1 MPVVQP
7 PPQIKERTFVTP
19 GLADQDENIDLLLRY
34 FQEMQK
40 TTVETSQP
48 DDLLSFAAC
57 APYFGVIM
65 LETTTTPLPEE
76 YISDDEDGQELAL
89 VMPLEERDE
98 SIYLSSS
105 RATVSR
111 PPSTTHNYSDSRP
124 QSPPD
129 SERLQMLRAAA
140 STTPTETLFPKLS
153 PEDKVLLWREAFMAK
168 IEEDTDEPLV
178 PLHGGA
184 PDVRPIYASR
194 FPDVGPAAAAEAPM
208 HMADAADET
217 GSDFINWPDEGPAHE
232 AHTDAAGADAQEADY
247 MVLDG
252 ASPILSPHA
261 EDGVGR
267 EHLSPEVY
275 TSPAK
280 EFAELKQDPH
290 MQTLVYDSAV
300 RLQQALREKRVKKYL
315 AAQRRQQRARVRDP
329 RPVGPP
335 TTTCKPIGLI
345 YLWTSQTFLDPL
357 HMGECGLGVYIIPE
371 HRGKDCL
378 LAAVDGV
385 VKLAFQDPNCHRLQS
400 IIVENPDK
408 LYTIELLARAGFRNE
423 GIRRRAFFSTGTC
436 EWNGWK
442 DVTYFA
448 MLATEWVYDANNTN
462 SAVRLRTTS
471 LWDEVFARHQKE
483 CDDLIRLEEK
493 STLKRSCSLET
504 IRERVVSSLS
514 VVSSVRGDDDDDATD
529 TGSSVRSGVS
539 MGAKRRRLGYKKGQ
553 WRSTAPSS
561 AASMSSGPGSEW
573 EVASVASTSALRA
586 PPRSSASS
594 VSGSTSLSSRWD
606 VL

>member
-1 MPVVQP
+1 MPTVQP
-7 PPQIKERTFVTP
+7 PPHITERTFVTP
-19 GLADQDENIDLLLRY
+19 GLADQDDNIDLLLRY

-57 APYFGVIM
+57 APYFGVVM

-76 YISDDEDGQELAL
+76 YISDDEVEQEVAL
-89 VMPLEERDE
+89 VMPLEPAE
-98 SIYLSSS
+98 SIYLASS
-105 RATVSR
+105 R
-111 PPSTTHNYSDSRP
+111 TTSLP
-124 QSPPD
+124 V
-129 SERLQMLRAAA
+129 SERLQELRAAA
-140 STTPTETLFPKLS
+140 STTPTETLFPTLS
-153 PEDKVLLWREAFMAK
+153 ERDKVLLWREAFMAK
-168 IEEDTDEPLV
+168 IEEDADEPLV
-178 PLHGGA
+178 PLPGGS
-184 PDVRPIYASR
+184 PGVSPIYASA
-194 FPDVGPAAAAEAPM
+194 FPEVGPAAEAPM
-208 HMADAADET
+208 HVAHTADET

-232 AHTDAAGADAQEADY
+232 ASTDASSEDTQEADY

-252 ASPILSPHA
+252 ASPVLSPHA

-267 EHLSPEVY
+267 EHLNPEVY

-280 EFAELKQDPH
+280 EPAELQQDPH
-290 MQTLVYDSAV
+290 MQTLVYESAK
-300 RLQQALREKRVKKYL
+300 RFQQELREQRVKEYL
-315 AAQRRQQRARVRDP
+315 ASQRRQQRQRARARNP
-329 RPVGPP
+329 KPVEPP
-335 TTTCKPIGLI
+335 TTTRKPIGLI

-357 HMGECGLGVYIIPE
+357 HMGECGLGVYIDPE

-378 LAAVDGV
+378 LGAVDGV
-385 VKLAFQDPNCHRLQS
+385 VKFAFQDPNCHRLQS

-408 LYTIELLARAGFRNE
+408 LYTLELLARAGFRNE
-423 GIRRRAFFSTGTC
+423 GIRRRAFFSTGEC
-436 EWNGWK
+436 EWK

-448 MLATEWVYDANNTN
+448 MLATEWVYDANNDT

-514 VVSSVRGDDDDDATD
+514 IASSVRGDEDDDATD
-529 TGSSVRSGVS
+529 TGSSMHSGVS

-553 WRSTAPSS
+553 WRSTAPSL
-561 AASMSSGPGSEW
+561 ASTSSGPGSEW

-594 VSGSTSLSSRWD
+594 VSESISSPSQWD